1 MVEGEETVLSAVT
14 SENITVAE
22 TRHLPPIDLIPFDS
36 NPLNWPEFIQNF
48 KERVH
53 LKKSFSD
60 SLRMERLLSVLKG
73 EVNNYMINIGTN
85 GLFYVSALN
94 SLKRDFGDP
103 LIVTHWKLK
112 SVFDQPQIKSEDKI
126 VLRKFQ
132 QSL

>member
-1 MVEGEETVLSAVT
+1 
-14 SENITVAE
+14 
-22 TRHLPPIDLIPFDS
+22 
-36 NPLNWPEFIQNF
+36 
-48 KERVH
+48 
-53 LKKSFSD
+53 
-60 SLRMERLLSVLKG
+60 MERLLSVLKG